1 MFITKIY
8 FPVFQ
13 IKFVVSK
20 NCQHLL
26 KKVVFGQSSYRFWDN
41 AGVMTDTGMLSLL
54 ILLGKVILSF
64 FCAAFMT
71 FLAVPVYVVL
81 SLVSWCLNIKW
92 SACRYFE
99 LWERPCQR
107 FLLELWW
114 FIGFLSLIII
124 TSSEKNFRS
133 QRLPSGLSLPGKHI
147 LSQYL
152 TLSSIAIVRELGQR
166 ARPLCLKISHQISGE
181 IDSHFSQGFYCH
193 SVYMYHIF
201 VINITISFF
210 TIIITTVNF
219 YFLLSDIL
227 VFVFVVTFSLRRLIC
242 FWRYLLTIP
251 RYRRNWRLILPEF
264 LTFVECASLLC
275 FTTAFSLWITRWN
288 DLDGWRPSDEDYQLD
303 DVFYSLGSLLSFFRL
318 AHYLKVREIIN
329 SDLK

>member
-1 MFITKIY
+1 MIITKIY

-26 KKVVFGQSSYRFWDN
+26 KKVVFGQSLYRLWDN

-54 ILLGKVILSF
+54 TLLGKVILSF
-64 FCAAFMT
+64 FCATFMT

-92 SACRYFE
+92 SACRCFE
-99 LWERPCQR
+99 LLERPCQR

-147 LSQYL
+147 LF
-152 TLSSIAIVRELGQR
+152 SISYPQ
-166 ARPLCLKISHQISGE
+166 
-181 IDSHFSQGFYCH
+181 
-193 SVYMYHIF
+193 
-201 VINITISFF
+201 
-210 TIIITTVNF
+210 
-219 YFLLSDIL
+219 
-227 VFVFVVTFSLRRLIC
+227 
-242 FWRYLLTIP
+242 
-251 RYRRNWRLILPEF
+251 
-264 LTFVECASLLC
+264 
-275 FTTAFSLWITRWN
+275 
-288 DLDGWRPSDEDYQLD
+288 
-303 DVFYSLGSLLSFFRL
+303 
-318 AHYLKVREIIN
+318 
-329 SDLK
+329 